1 MSFGHAMI
9 VSPWGDVLVDCGEE
23 DGEGEGLIKTA
34 WIDLDLVEDIRRK
47 MPCGQHRRKDII
59 SKI

>member
-1 MSFGHAMI
+1 MI